1 MAISDIDKMAV
12 ELSQMHIDD
21 AKLLTQIANAL
32 SMNGET
38 GVLLWLSQ
46 QKKATYAV
54 DIIKHFGLTPGRV
67 ANILKKLEQR
77 QLIDRSEDT
86 GDQRKFRIIL
96 TKKGVM
102 YANELYR
109 QMIDGHVRVLEALG
123 QSDASEGLRI
133 LKRVIF
139 LVNNGVKLHSAD

>member
-123 QSDASEGLRI
+123 HSDASEGLRI

>member
-1 MAISDIDKMAV
+1 MDIDSMAV
-12 ELSQMHIDD
+12 ELSQMHIDN

-32 SMNGET
+32 SMSGEM

-46 QKKATYAV
+46 QKSRTYAT

-77 QLIDRSEDT
+77 QLIVRHEDT
-86 GDQRKFRIIL
+86 VDQRKFCILL

-102 YANELYR
+102 YANELYS
-109 QMIDGHVRVLEALG
+109 QMNDGHARILAALG
-123 QSDASEGLRI
+123 QEDASEGLRI
-133 LKRVIF
+133 LKRVIT
-139 LVNNGVKLHSAD
+139 LINNGVKLHTADS